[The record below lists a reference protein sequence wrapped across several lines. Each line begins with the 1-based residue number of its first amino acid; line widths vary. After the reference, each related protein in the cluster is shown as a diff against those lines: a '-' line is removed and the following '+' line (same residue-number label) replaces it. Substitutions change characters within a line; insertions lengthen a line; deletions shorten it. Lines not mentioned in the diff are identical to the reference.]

1 MNAGIR
7 GPRLTHLRRV
17 PIVAPA
23 QVIYGDE
30 FLVST
35 ALRELQ
41 EEVGPVESREANCH
55 RVSAPQANLSSISP
69 MCNAM
74 PFLAEK
80 RLVMVT
86 GALAEVEPSRAGGQ
100 RRGRSRAS
108 ARSSARV
115 SEGSWEGL
123 EGYLECMPPT
133 TLLVFVDGP
142 IRGGNPLLERLHA
155 VAQVRELPTPNGE
168 ALSRWIRSR
177 VGEKGCSIVPGA
189 ITLLSQLVGPNLRVL
204 DNELEKLALYAG
216 EESIVEAHVRELVP
230 EMRET
235 SVFNVVDAVLE
246 RRPAVAL
253 RATNR
258 LSQGGAGFSEVIAM
272 VSMQVRRV
280 VLARH
285 LLDSGLPQSE
295 IGSRLNIGPDFVL
308 RKTMQQARSH
318 SPDGLAMLYEALLEA
333 DLAVK
338 QGRMEEEVALQL
350 LVTQVPGR

>member
-1 MNAGIR
+1 ML
-7 GPRLTHLRRV
+7 PPV
-17 PIVAPA
+17 

-41 EEVGPVESREANCH
+41 EEVGPPESREANSH
-55 RVSAPQANLSSISP
+55 RASAPQANLSSITP
-69 MCNAM
+69 MCDAM

-80 RLVMVT
+80 RLMMVT
-86 GALAEVEPSRAGGQ
+86 GALAEVEPRRTSGSARGQ
-100 RRGRSRAS
+100 GRGRGRGASRS
-108 ARSSARV
+108 TG
-115 SEGSWEGL
+115 GSWEGL
-123 EGYLECMPPT
+123 EEYVDRMPPT

-142 IRGGNPLLERLHA
+142 IRSGNPLLERLRPLG
-155 VAQVRELPTPNGE
+155 QVREMPTPAGE
-168 ALSRWIRSR
+168 SLGRWIRTR
-177 VGEKGCSIVPGA
+177 VGEKGGGILPGA
-189 ITLLSQLVGPNLRVL
+189 ITLLSRLVGPNLRVL

-216 EESIVEAHVRELVP
+216 EDPIVEAHVRELVP
-230 EMRET
+230 EVRET

-258 LSQGGAGFSEVIAM
+258 LSQGGAGFSEVISM

-285 LLDSGLPQSE
+285 LLDSGLPQAE

-308 RKTMQQARSH
+308 RKTIQQARSH
-318 SPDGLAMLYEALLEA
+318 SPEGLARLYEALLEA

-350 LVTQVPGR
+350 LFTQVPSR

>member
-1 MNAGIR
+1 M
-7 GPRLTHLRRV
+7 
-17 PIVAPA
+17 APA

-108 ARSSARV
+108 SRSSARV
-115 SEGSWEGL
+115 SGGSWEGL
-123 EGYLECMPPT
+123 EEYLERMPPT
-133 TLLVFVDGP
+133 TLLVFADGP

-177 VGEKGCSIVPGA
+177 VGEKWCSIVPGA

-285 LLDSGLPQSE
+285 LLDSGLAQSE

-318 SPDGLAMLYEALLEA
+318 SPEGLAMLYEALLEA

>member
-1 MNAGIR
+1 M
-7 GPRLTHLRRV
+7 
-17 PIVAPA
+17 APV

-55 RVSAPQANLSSISP
+55 RVSAPQASLTAIAP
-69 MCNAM
+69 MCDAV

-86 GALAEVEPSRAGGQ
+86 GALSEVEPSRSGGQ
-100 RRGRSRAS
+100 RRGRGRAS
-108 ARSSARV
+108 SRSSG
-115 SEGSWEGL
+115 GSWEGL
-123 EGYLECMPPT
+123 DEYVGRMPPT
-133 TLLVFVDGP
+133 TLLAFVDGP
-142 IRGGNPLLERLHA
+142 IRSGNPLLEQLRPLA
-155 VAQVRELPTPNGE
+155 EIREMTTPAGE
-168 ALSRWIRSR
+168 ALARWIRSQ
-177 VGEKGCSIVPGA
+177 VAAKNCNIMPGA
-189 ITLLSQLVGPNLRVL
+189 ITLLSRLVGPNLRVL

-216 EESIVEAHVRELVP
+216 QEPIAEAHVRDLVP
-230 EMRET
+230 EVRET

-258 LSQGGAGFSEVIAM
+258 LSQGGAGFSEVISL

-285 LLDSGLPQSE
+285 LLDSGLPQAE
-295 IGSRLNIGPDFVL
+295 IGTRLNIGPDFVL
-308 RKTMQQARSH
+308 RKTIQQARSH
-318 SPDGLAMLYEALLEA
+318 SSEGLSMLYEALLEA

-350 LVTQVPGR
+350 LFTQVPSR

>member
-1 MNAGIR
+1 M
-7 GPRLTHLRRV
+7 
-17 PIVAPA
+17 APA

-108 ARSSARV
+108 SRSSARV
-115 SEGSWEGL
+115 SGGSWEGL
-123 EGYLECMPPT
+123 EGYLERMPPT

-155 VAQVRELPTPNGE
+155 VAQVRELSTPNGE

-189 ITLLSQLVGPNLRVL
+189 ITLLAQLVGPNLRVL

-285 LLDSGLPQSE
+285 LLDSGLAQSE

-318 SPDGLAMLYEALLEA
+318 SPEGLAMLYEALLEA

-338 QGRMEEEVALQL
+338 QGRMEEEIALQL
-350 LVTQVPGR
+350 LVTQVPGM

>member
-1 MNAGIR
+1 M
-7 GPRLTHLRRV
+7 
-17 PIVAPA
+17 APA

-108 ARSSARV
+108 SRSSARV
-115 SEGSWEGL
+115 SGGSWEGL
-123 EGYLECMPPT
+123 EEYLERMPPT

-155 VAQVRELPTPNGE
+155 VAQVRELSTPNGE

-285 LLDSGLPQSE
+285 LLDSGLAQSE

-318 SPDGLAMLYEALLEA
+318 SPEGLAMLYEALLEA

-350 LVTQVPGR
+350 LVTQVPGM

>member
-1 MNAGIR
+1 M
-7 GPRLTHLRRV
+7 
-17 PIVAPA
+17 APA

-55 RVSAPQANLSSISP
+55 RVSAPRANLSSISP

-108 ARSSARV
+108 SRSSARV
-115 SEGSWEGL
+115 SGGSWEGL
-123 EGYLECMPPT
+123 EEYLERMPPT

-177 VGEKGCSIVPGA
+177 VGDKGCSIVPGA

-285 LLDSGLPQSE
+285 LLDSGLAQSE

-318 SPDGLAMLYEALLEA
+318 SPEGLAMLYEALLEA

-338 QGRMEEEVALQL
+338 QGRMEEEIALQL
-350 LVTQVPGR
+350 LVTQVPGM

>member
-1 MNAGIR
+1 M
-7 GPRLTHLRRV
+7 
-17 PIVAPA
+17 APA

-55 RVSAPQANLSSISP
+55 RVSAPQANLASISP

-100 RRGRSRAS
+100 RRSRSRSRAS

-123 EGYLECMPPT
+123 EEYLGCMPPT

-177 VGEKGCSIVPGA
+177 VGEKGCTIVPGA

-308 RKTMQQARSH
+308 RKTMQQARTH
-318 SPDGLAMLYEALLEA
+318 SPEGLAMLYEALLEA

>member
-1 MNAGIR
+1 M
-7 GPRLTHLRRV
+7 
-17 PIVAPA
+17 APA

-55 RVSAPQANLSSISP
+55 RVSAPRANLSFISP

-108 ARSSARV
+108 SRSSARV
-115 SEGSWEGL
+115 SGGSWEGL
-123 EGYLECMPPT
+123 EEYLERMPPT

-177 VGEKGCSIVPGA
+177 VGDKGCSIVPGA

-285 LLDSGLPQSE
+285 LLDSGLAQSE

-318 SPDGLAMLYEALLEA
+318 SPEGLAMLYEALLEA

-338 QGRMEEEVALQL
+338 QGRMEEEIALQL
-350 LVTQVPGR
+350 LVTQVPGM

>member
-1 MNAGIR
+1 M
-7 GPRLTHLRRV
+7 
-17 PIVAPA
+17 APA

-108 ARSSARV
+108 ARSSTRV
-115 SEGSWEGL
+115 WEGL
-123 EGYLECMPPT
+123 EEYLERMPPT

-168 ALSRWIRSR
+168 ALNRWIRSR

-318 SPDGLAMLYEALLEA
+318 SPEGLAMLYEALLEA